1 MNLRMIMPAAVA
13 ALLLNGCAAMEI
25 AKIGTECE
33 NSTKDYNRLLRWNEL
48 DNALSTYVSPSLKE
62 EYRKRMA
69 DTEKVKIADYR
80 VKSRE
85 CDPVKRVATTKVE
98 IDYYRPPSITMKTV
112 VDNQEWSYEG
122 PEEGRVWRLKTLLPE
137 FR

>member
-1 MNLRMIMPAAVA
+1 MNMRMILPAVVVT
-13 ALLLNGCAAMEI
+13 LLLTGCATMKT

-33 NSTKDYNRLLRWNEL
+33 NSTKDYIRLLRWNEL
-48 DNALSTYVSPSLKE
+48 DTALATYVSPSLKE
-62 EYRKRMA
+62 EYKKRIA
-69 DTEKVKIADYR
+69 DTEKVKIVDYR
-80 VKSRE
+80 VKTTE
-85 CDPVKRVATTKVE
+85 CDPVKGVATRKVE

-122 PEEGRVWRLKTLLPE
+122 PEEGRAWRLKTLLPE